1 MDRLRCPC
9 CGCKLRTKP
18 VNPKLKAKL
27 REERKIQEV
36 KEIEIFSTHS

>member
-18 VNPKLKAKL
+18 VNQVKGEAK
-27 REERKIQEV
+27 RRK
-36 KEIEIFSTHS
+36 KNTGS